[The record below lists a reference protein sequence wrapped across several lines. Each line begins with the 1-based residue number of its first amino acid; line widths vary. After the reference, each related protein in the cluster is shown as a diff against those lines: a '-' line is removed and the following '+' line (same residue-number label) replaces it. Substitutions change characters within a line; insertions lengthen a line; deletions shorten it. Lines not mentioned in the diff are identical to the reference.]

1 MLGNSEGRLG
11 PGGRLLL
18 ERETRL
24 FRVTWAAARAL
35 LRPLFCFR
43 VEGIERF
50 PAGPAVLVANH
61 PSALDPLFLAA
72 AVPERMLFLAAAE
85 FFALPAVGWAMRTYG
100 CIPVRRGEADS
111 AAVRGALLALA
122 DGRKVAIF
130 PEGRISPQP
139 APGHRG
145 AALLASRAGVPV
157 VPVAIVGTGRVF
169 PLGARFPRPGR
180 VVVRIGPP
188 IPPPSA
194 ERASQ
199 DAATEA
205 AMAWIHAHSA
215 R

>member
-1 MLGNSEGRLG
+1 MDRRDW
-11 PGGRLLL
+11 P
-18 ERETRL
+18 REPRL
-24 FRVTWAAARAL
+24 FRVTWAAVRAL
-35 LRPLFCFR
+35 LRPFFCFR

-50 PAGPAVLVANH
+50 PPGAAVLVANH

-100 CIPVRRGEADS
+100 CIPVRRGEVDP

-122 DGRKVAIF
+122 AGRKVAVF
-130 PEGRISPQP
+130 PEGRISPEP
-139 APGHRG
+139 ARGQRG
-145 AALLASRAGVPV
+145 AALLASRAGVPM

-169 PLGARFPRPGR
+169 PLGAWFPRPGR

-188 IPPPSA
+188 LPPPSD